1 MYARL
6 AFPCIA
12 YLKSLLVFVLQIS
25 QGNSH
30 AHSGMTSRGGMSVV
44 GNPGYSS
51 NTNGVGGSIPGIL
64 PTSAAI
70 GNRSSVPG
78 LGVSPILGNAGPR
91 MTNSVG
97 NIVGGGNIG
106 RSISSGAGLSVP
118 GLASRLNL
126 TANSGSGN
134 LNVQGSNRL
143 MSGVLQ
149 QGKFA

>member
-30 AHSGMTSRGGMSVV
+30 GHSGMTSRGGMSVV

-106 RSISSGAGLSVP
+106 RSISSGAGLSVA
-118 GLASRLNL
+118 GLTSRLNMN
-126 TANSGSGN
+126 ANSGSGN
-134 LNVQGSNRL
+134 LNVQGPNRL

-149 QGKFA
+149 QGKLT